1 MTQWG
6 RGGTGLLNAEAMT
19 VGRRYGQRSIWLAAI
34 AFVLGIA
41 SLILL
46 VNVPKDLPPDW
57 QDIADYTFVAL
68 YLGVA
73 PLLHLVGIVFG
84 LQAIFRA
91 GERRGLGLLGLV
103 LNVVSVMI
111 GTGFVYVGLTAA
123 GRFT

>member
-19 VGRRYGQRSIWLAAI
+19 VSRRYGQRSVWLAAI